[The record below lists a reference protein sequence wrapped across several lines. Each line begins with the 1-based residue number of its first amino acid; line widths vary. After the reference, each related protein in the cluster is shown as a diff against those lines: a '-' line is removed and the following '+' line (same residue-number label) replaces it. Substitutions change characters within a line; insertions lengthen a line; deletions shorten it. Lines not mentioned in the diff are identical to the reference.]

1 MSHYLLKLFSIM
13 YFWNCRMLTNHK
25 ILENLKKKFY
35 FLWLRNFS
43 LGAQNSEILCFVKFK
58 VRFILFKNI
67 NCELMKIVW
76 KKKFFFS
83 WSESQLFFKNYFYL
97 LFLFQIHSPEW
108 TIQSEACQK
117 PQPPLNGKF
126 IFNLVNNF
134 LFAIRFI
141 DM

>member
-76 KKKFFFS
+76 KKIFFS
-83 WSESQLFFKNYFYL
+83 RDLRVNFFLKIIFIYSFCFKSILQSGRFSLKPVKNHSPHWMEN
-97 LFLFQIHSPEW
+97 LFLIWS
-108 TIQSEACQK
+108 I
-117 PQPPLNGKF
+117 
-126 IFNLVNNF
+126 IFF
-134 LFAIRFI
+134 LRYVS
-141 DM
+141 